1 MTERKNNKH
10 QRSRCRALDKCL
22 RNRTRHYYIED
33 LVEACKIALEYEY
46 GEPVDVS
53 RRTVINDMNYM
64 ESNAGYQA
72 DIERIADG
80 RRKYYRYADPDFS
93 IEHTPLTDD
102 EMQKLQETVL
112 MLSRFRSQFPWMED
126 LLIELQTKFRL
137 DGHTESVIGFDTN
150 IDIKGIEWIEPLF
163 QYIVNGQT
171 VEMTYQPFDKPQCQ
185 WTLHPYYIKQYNN
198 CWFLFA
204 RNDKDGKIINAAL
217 DRIVSVSLSGKRYIP
232 NTDIDFS
239 ENFDDVIGVTIPLD
253 EPQEQVS
260 LKFSSHRLPYVLSK
274 PLHLSQKVKDRE
286 QGIVEITVI
295 PNRELEARLLSFGS
309 DVEVLAPASLR
320 NQIQAQVQK
329 MRELYDECK

>member
-1 MTERKNNKH
+1 MSDNQIIRF
-10 QRSRCRALDKCL
+10 CIIDKCI
-22 RNRTRHYYIED
+22 RNLNRRYYLDDPHNEGVPNLLDECNRILKEKQ
-33 LVEACKIALEYEY
+33 L
-46 GEPVDVS
+46 PTVS
-53 RRTVINDMNYM
+53 RRTIYDDINHIQEIYETII
-64 ESNAGYQA
+64 ES
-72 DIERIADG
+72 IPDG
-80 RRKYYRYADPDFS
+80 KRTYYRYADSAYS
-93 IEHTPLTDD
+93 IERIPLTDD

-198 CWFLFA
+198 RWFLFA

-239 ENFDDVIGVTIPLD
+239 EYFNDVIGVTIPLD
-253 EPQEQVS
+253 VPQEQVR

-320 NQIQAQVQK
+320 NQIQTQVQK
-329 MRELYDECK
+329 MHELYK

>member
-1 MTERKNNKH
+1 MSDNQIIRF
-10 QRSRCRALDKCL
+10 RIIDKCI
-22 RNRTRHYYIED
+22 RNLNRRYYLDDPHNEGVPNLLDECNRILKEKQ
-33 LVEACKIALEYEY
+33 L
-46 GEPVDVS
+46 PTVS
-53 RRTVINDMNYM
+53 RRTIYDDINHIQEIYETII
-64 ESNAGYQA
+64 ES
-72 DIERIADG
+72 IPDG
-80 RRKYYRYADPDFS
+80 KRTYYRYADSTYS

-126 LLIELQTKFRL
+126 LLITLQTKFRL

-150 IDIKGIEWIEPLF
+150 IDIKGMEWIEPLF
-163 QYIVNGQT
+163 QYIINGQT

-198 CWFLFA
+198 RWFLFA

-239 ENFDDVIGVTIPLD
+239 EYFDDVIGVTIRLD
-253 EPQEQVS
+253 TPTEHIL

-274 PLHLSQKVKDRE
+274 PLHLSQKIKDRE

-320 NQIQAQVQK
+320 NQIQAQVKK
-329 MRELYDECK
+329 MHDLYS

>member
-1 MTERKNNKH
+1 MDIRKNNKH
-10 QRSRCRALDKCL
+10 QRSRCRALDKCF
-22 RNRTRHYYIED
+22 RNRTIRFYIED
-33 LVEACKIALEYEY
+33 LIEACEKALEDEY
-46 GEPVDVS
+46 GEPISVS

-80 RRKYYRYADPDFS
+80 KRKYYRYADPDFS
-93 IEHTPLTDD
+93 IEQTPLTDD

-126 LLIELQTKFRL
+126 LLLELQTRFRL
-137 DGHTESVIGFDTN
+137 DGHTESVIGFDSN
-150 IDIKGIEWIEPLF
+150 IDIRGLEWIEPLF
-163 QYIVNGQT
+163 RYILNRQA
-171 VEMTYQPFDKPQCQ
+171 VEMTYQPFDKSECQ
-185 WTLHPYYIKQYNN
+185 WTLHPYYIRQYNN
-198 CWFLFA
+198 RWFLFA
-204 RNDKDGKIINAAL
+204 RNDTDGRIVNTAL
-217 DRIVSVSLSGKRYIP
+217 DRIISVSPSGRRYIP

-239 ENFDDVIGVTIPLD
+239 EYFDDVIGVTIPSDTPAEHIL
-253 EPQEQVS
+253 

-274 PLHLSQKVKDRE
+274 PLHLSQKIKDRE

-320 NQIQAQVQK
+320 NQLQTKIQK
-329 MRELYDECK
+329 MHALYFDCK